1 MDNQL
6 IFWYPYMRA
15 RGKALILTTHKHCA
29 FYPSGLF
36 DGVRAWGLR
45 CGPSDGVTQG
55 GSHATYWI
63 VGVSVQAE

>member
-15 RGKALILTTHKHCA
+15 RGKALILTTHKRYVCA
-29 FYPSGLF
+29 FGQGYC
-36 DGVRAWGLR
+36 VRAWGLK

-63 VGVSVQAE
+63 VGVSV

>member
-15 RGKALILTTHKHCA
+15 RGKALILTTHKHGTCA
-29 FYPSGLF
+29 FGQECC
-36 DGVRAWGLR
+36 VRAWGLK

-63 VGVSVQAE
+63 VGVSV

>member
-1 MDNQL
+1 M
-6 IFWYPYMRA
+6 
-15 RGKALILTTHKHCA
+15 
-29 FYPSGLF
+29 F
-36 DGVRAWGLR
+36 DGVRAWGLK